1 MNILALLAGLLSGI
15 VGAMGLGGGAVL
27 VIYLTLFTDTKQLKA
42 QGINLFFFLP
52 IALIAV
58 IIYAFKKEI
67 KWKKILPIALGGVL
81 GSFGGIFLSSV
92 LGGNF
97 LSKLFGGGLVILGIK
112 EIMCLKK
119 GKKGGIIK
127 KE

>member
-15 VGAMGLGGGAVL
+15 IGAMGLGGGAVL
-27 VIYLTLFTDTKQLKA
+27 IIYLTLFTDTNQLKA

-58 IIYAFKKEI
+58 VIYAFKKEI
-67 KWKKILPIALGGVL
+67 EWKKIIPIALGGIL
-81 GSFGGIFLSSV
+81 GSFLGIFLGTFI
-92 LGGNF
+92 GGDF
-97 LSKLFGGGLVILGIK
+97 LSKLFGGGLVLLGLK
-112 EIMCLKK
+112 EIICLKK
-119 GKKGGIIK
+119 RKKDDIIK

>member
-1 MNILALLAGLLSGI
+1 MNILALLTGLLSGI
-15 VGAMGLGGGAVL
+15 IGAMGLGGGAVL

-52 IALIAV
+52 IAFIAV
-58 IIYAFKKEI
+58 TVYAFKKEI
-67 KWKKILPIALGGVL
+67 KWKKILPVALGGIL
-81 GSFGGIFLSSV
+81 GAFGGIFLAQFI
-92 LGGNF
+92 GGK
-97 LSKLFGGGLVILGIK
+97 LLPKLFGGGLILLGIK